1 MLLELTKSVQSGIRQ
16 ERQYELISNHLAN
29 ADTTGFKGDILT
41 FDQMMDAH
49 INVDL
54 TQGDI
59 KSTGNALDL
68 ALTDKGF
75 FKIQTPQG
83 IKYTRNGN
91 FMLNAVGNLVNQ
103 TGDLV
108 LGDGGPINIDGTDVV
123 VHENGDITVDGEIA
137 GNLDIVFFNDP
148 TLLEK
153 DANSNFKYSGGEAGE
168 IPPINLSVKQGAL
181 ENANVQT
188 VKEMTKMIESHRTY
202 ETLQKLMHT
211 FDEID
216 SKSIND
222 VGRAV

>member
-16 ERQYELISNHLAN
+16 ERQYEIISNHLAN
-29 ADTTGFKGDILT
+29 ANTTGFKGDILT

-49 INVDL
+49 LTVDL

-59 KSTGNALDL
+59 KTTGNALDL

-83 IKYTRNGN
+83 VKYTRNGN
-91 FMLNAVGNLVNQ
+91 FMLNAQGNLVTQ
-103 TGDLV
+103 TGDTV
-108 LGDGGPINIDGTDVV
+108 LGDGGPINIDGTEVV
-123 VHENGDITVDGEIA
+123 VHKNGDITVDGEIA

-153 DANSNFKYSGGEAGE
+153 DANSNFKFPGGVAAE
-168 IPPINLSVKQGAL
+168 IAPVNISVQQGAL
-181 ENANVQT
+181 ENPNIQT

-216 SKSIND
+216 SKTIND

>member
-16 ERQYELISNHLAN
+16 ERQYEIISNHLAN

-49 INVDL
+49 ITVDL
-54 TQGDI
+54 TQGAI
-59 KSTGNALDL
+59 KNTGNKLDL
-68 ALTDKGF
+68 ALDGKGF

-83 IKYTRNGN
+83 IRYTRNGN
-91 FMLNAVGNLVNQ
+91 FMLNAAGNLVTQ
-103 TGDLV
+103 TGDIV
-108 LGDGGPINIDGTDVV
+108 LGDGGPINIDGNQVV
-123 VHENGDITVDGEIA
+123 VHKNGDVAVDGELA
-137 GNLDIVFFNDP
+137 GNLDIVFFNNP
-148 TLLEK
+148 ALLEK
-153 DANSNFKYSGGEAGE
+153 DANSNFKYTGGEQNE
-168 IPPINLSVKQGAL
+168 IEPENLTVHQGSL
-181 ENANVQT
+181 EMANVQT

-216 SKSIND
+216 SKTIND